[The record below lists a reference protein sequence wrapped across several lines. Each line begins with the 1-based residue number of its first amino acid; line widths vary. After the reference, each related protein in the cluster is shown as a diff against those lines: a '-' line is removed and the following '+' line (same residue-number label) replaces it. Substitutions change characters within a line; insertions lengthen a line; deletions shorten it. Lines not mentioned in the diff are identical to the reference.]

1 MTIDQALNLLSKYL
15 KIAASFM
22 LVAVLVLILLKLL
35 GFNVWPI
42 AMAGYQ
48 ETGILLAG
56 IAYALKG

>member
-1 MTIDQALNLLSKYL
+1 MTIDQALALISKYL

-35 GFNVWPI
+35 GFSIWPI

>member
-1 MTIDQALNLLSKYL
+1 MTIDQALNLISKYL
-15 KIAASFM
+15 RLAASFM

-35 GFNVWPI
+35 GFSIWPI

-56 IAYALKG
+56 IAYALRG

>member
-1 MTIDQALNLLSKYL
+1 MTIDQAINIISKYL

-22 LVAVLVLILLKLL
+22 LVAVLVLVLLKLL
-35 GFNVWPI
+35 GFSVWPI

-56 IAYALKG
+56 IAYALRG

>member
-1 MTIDQALNLLSKYL
+1 MTIDQALNLIAKYL
-15 KIAASFM
+15 RLAASFM

-35 GFNVWPI
+35 GISFWPV

>member
-1 MTIDQALNLLSKYL
+1 MTIDAALALISKYL

-35 GFNVWPI
+35 GISVWPI

-56 IAYALKG
+56 IAYALK

>member
-1 MTIDQALNLLSKYL
+1 VTIDQALDLISKYL
-15 KIAASFM
+15 KIAARFM

-35 GFNVWPI
+35 GFSIWPV

-56 IAYALKG
+56 IAYALK